1 MRRKSAL
8 RAHTDRIQ
16 GLFSR
21 LSAPLGNEVCGL
33 VDPRNHF
40 IFVLE
45 FGEFGRYDAE
55 DDVLVLW
62 KVGEGLETA
71 STRCVVFKVVC
82 VDVEVLSFELVYG
95 AIVKA
100 RRTSG
105 YLEEL
110 LGDDIVRTL
119 REVTATNIVAA
130 AEMDTDVHVF
140 WSLEALVVELNV
152 GIEHLIGSLVI
163 SFVGFP
169 ALEHGV

>member
-1 MRRKSAL
+1 
-8 RAHTDRIQ
+8 
-16 GLFSR
+16 
-21 LSAPLGNEVCGL
+21 
-33 VDPRNHF
+33 
-40 IFVLE
+40 
-45 FGEFGRYDAE
+45 
-55 DDVLVLW
+55 
-62 KVGEGLETA
+62 VGEGLETA